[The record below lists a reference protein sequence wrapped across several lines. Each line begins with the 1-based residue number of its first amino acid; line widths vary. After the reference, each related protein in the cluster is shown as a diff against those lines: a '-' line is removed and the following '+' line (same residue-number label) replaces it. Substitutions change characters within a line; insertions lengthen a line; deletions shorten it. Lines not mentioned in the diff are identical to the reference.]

1 MKYYLRLILYLKV
14 NEVLFEVVLYVKEVK
29 YIDKCSVPYTL
40 HDSLAS
46 EVGSWPMIR
55 PYLYNLASYVARGGV
70 RCGFIPLEVWRQ
82 RTYALHSYAFIEV
95 IFADDVVLY
104 LQSYEDRVPTLC
116 IHMHTLKWY
125 LQVLLT
131 QRSVIE
137 PMVFVRGNEML
148 LVILG
153 LLSSI
158 STSIS
163 DLNYDHF
170 KMLINSI
177 YGLNISSNNSLAD
190 MFHLPLALLNAGA
203 CCSSREVESSS
214 TSTFTLIIMLLRRSH
229 DLIRSFLLKDVCF

>member
-1 MKYYLRLILYLKV
+1 MKYYLRLVLYLKV
-14 NEVLFEVVLYVKEVK
+14 NEVLFEVVLYLKLVK
-29 YIDKCSVPYTL
+29 YIDKCIMPYTL

-55 PYLYNLASYVARGGV
+55 PYQYNLASYVARVGV
-70 RCGFIPLEVWRQ
+70 RCGFIPLEVWMQ

-104 LQSYEDRVPTLC
+104 PQRYEDRVPTLC
-116 IHMHTLKWY
+116 ISMHTLKWY

-131 QRSVIE
+131 QGSVIE
-137 PMVFVRGNEML
+137 PTMAVRGNEMV

-163 DLNYDHF
+163 NLNCDSF

-177 YGLNISSNNSLAD
+177 CGLNISSKQFACWDVSS
-190 MFHLPLALLNAGA
+190 HSCITQWRCLL
-203 CCSSREVESSS
+203 
-214 TSTFTLIIMLLRRSH
+214 LIQGSG
-229 DLIRSFLLKDVCF
+229 K